1 MATIPFIGP
10 AIRHRKPMTG
20 ARMIIVATA
29 AAFALFLIWASF
41 AQVDE
46 VTRGEGK
53 VIPSSKLQVITA
65 GDTAT
70 VSEILVRSG
79 QRVHKGE
86 LLVRLDNPESES
98 QLGQLQAE
106 TQSLEARSARLTEE
120 GIGGSV
126 ACQGPDCAGEAA
138 LRAAREAALRSK
150 VAAAQANAEQ
160 ARRDQGEAAATIS
173 SLQSTLTLA
182 QHQVQMMAPL
192 AAKNIVPQTDL
203 LEKQREVVDIQGRI
217 AAAREQQGKAAAA
230 VLEAQAQ
237 ASQAVNDFKQQALDE
252 RSQVNAKIAVNEQ
265 SLRGAEGKLS
275 RTEIRSPV
283 DGVVNDVQVTTIG
296 SYVQPGQKIM
306 EVVPV
311 GDKLLVETRVK
322 PSDIAFIRVGDRAL
336 VKVSAYDFSI
346 YGGLD
351 GRVVQVSADSIYDDK
366 EKEAYFTVVVQTD
379 RNYLMSLGHP
389 LPITPGMMTNTQIIT
404 GRKSVL
410 TYLLK
415 PLLKANNDAL
425 RER

>member
-1 MATIPFIGP
+1 
-10 AIRHRKPMTG
+10 
-20 ARMIIVATA
+20 
-29 AAFALFLIWASF
+29 
-41 AQVDE
+41 
-46 VTRGEGK
+46 
-53 VIPSSKLQVITA
+53 
-65 GDTAT
+65 
-70 VSEILVRSG
+70 
-79 QRVHKGE
+79 
-86 LLVRLDNPESES
+86 
-98 QLGQLQAE
+98 
-106 TQSLEARSARLTEE
+106 
-120 GIGGSV
+120 
-126 ACQGPDCAGEAA
+126 
-138 LRAAREAALRSK
+138 
-150 VAAAQANAEQ
+150 
-160 ARRDQGEAAATIS
+160 
-173 SLQSTLTLA
+173 
-182 QHQVQMMAPL
+182 MMAPL

-217 AAAREQQGKAAAA
+217 AAAREQQGKAGAA
-230 VLEAQAQ
+230 VQEAQAQ
-237 ASQAVNDFKQQALDE
+237 ASQATFEFKQQALDE

-296 SYVQPGQKIM
+296 SYVTPGQKIL
-306 EVVPV
+306 EVVPL

-322 PSDIAFIRVGDRAL
+322 PSDIAFIKVGDRAL

-379 RNYLMSLGHP
+379 KSYLVSLGHE
-389 LPITPGMMTNTQIIT
+389 LPITPGMMTSTQIIT
-404 GRKSVL
+404 GRKSIL

-415 PLLKANNDAL
+415 PALKANSDAL